1 MDCWG
6 YLGRRCTGSHGIP
19 SGTRYDCK
27 GVIGVGGELT
37 AESTALQQI
46 GDDSK
51 IGEQQPER
59 RNCKRLC
66 RPQNPAQNG
75 AKVQHAASYI
85 CLLTSIGVPCS
96 QSDVKERPCNCY
108 IRHLCQNVITWMMT

>member
-66 RPQNPAQNG
+66 RPQKP
-75 AKVQHAASYI
+75 S
-85 CLLTSIGVPCS
+85 SEWR
-96 QSDVKERPCNCY
+96 QSTACCFVHMPPH
-108 IRHLCQNVITWMMT
+108 IHWGSLFTI